1 MVHLHRPIA
10 AYAVIL
16 LRQCLN
22 FRFSDSKALP
32 RCYLPCI
39 TNPNGNELVPG
50 TECSQYLECSM
61 GRITAR
67 RSCAAPLVFDL
78 TNGYCNFKNQVDCPP
93 DETCEPSYAPT
104 VTPQILPTETPTLR
118 PITAFPTASPVIG
131 GKALEYIISKR
142 VLFEKKVLVSYTAA
156 GVPYQSTLY
165 TFDEMR
171 RGFKAMST
179 DGFGADEFNF
189 LLWDS
194 TGDYYYGLTNV
205 AAFLANA
212 MVESI
217 STDSCDESHEE
228 GINGRYAISNS
239 CGQYK
244 RSYQDE
250 VCVEDGNTTYSCTVD
265 AKMEITAVTSPPG
278 ARSPPPFFC
287 KPGSSY
293 TGYWDANTGMPV
305 SAAYSNTGGRT
316 DVEGCCWWGRGAL
329 LTRNICNIGKLNYYL
344 GKGGANQNRDVFYPD
359 IDFCANPEVSRSFCD
374 DNTNRLLFFDLRH

>member
-1 MVHLHRPIA
+1 MVRLHRPIA

-16 LRQCLN
+16 LRHCLN

-104 VTPQILPTETPTLR
+104 VTPQILPTESPTLR

-142 VLFEKKVLVSYTAA
+142 VLFEKKVLVSYTNS
-156 GVPYQSTLY
+156 GVAFPSNRY
-165 TFDEMR
+165 TFDGLMDALDLMAV
-171 RGFKAMST
+171 K
-179 DGFGADEFNF
+179 GFGADFQFN
-189 LLWDS
+189 LWDGTS
-194 TGDYYYGLTNV
+194 YEWKKGLLNLS
-205 AAFLANA
+205 AFLANA

-217 STDSCDESHEE
+217 QYDSCDENNWE
-228 GINGRYAISNS
+228 GLNGRYAISNS
-239 CGQYK
+239 CGQEGY
-244 RSYQDE
+244 SYQDE
-250 VCVEDGNTTYSCTVD
+250 ECSLEFQSSCPVLST
-265 AKMEITAVTSPPG
+265 MEVTAVTGPIGDSSD
-278 ARSPPPFFC
+278 RLPPPLSC
-287 KPGSSY
+287 KPG
-293 TGYWDANTGMPV
+293 TENAGYWDSNVGIIVTNAPYTN
-305 SAAYSNTGGRT
+305 AAGRKDT
-316 DVEGCCWWGRGAL
+316 QGCCW
-329 LTRNICNIGKLNYYL
+329 
-344 GKGGANQNRDVFYPD
+344 
-359 IDFCANPEVSRSFCD
+359 
-374 DNTNRLLFFDLRH
+374 